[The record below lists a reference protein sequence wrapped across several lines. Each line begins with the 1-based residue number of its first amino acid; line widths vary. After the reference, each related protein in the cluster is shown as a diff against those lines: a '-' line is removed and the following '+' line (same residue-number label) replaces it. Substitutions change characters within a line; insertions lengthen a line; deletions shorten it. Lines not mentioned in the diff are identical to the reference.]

1 MNVDREIESLL
12 NPERAPALRDR
23 AGFVDRVMRRVA
35 LEERPALSVALWP
48 ASPIPWWIQAATD
61 PASILA
67 MALLAL
73 FWLRPMWLTELNGLL
88 SDRWS
93 LLVWPAVTQAGS
105 TFGLDRPGVALGLE
119 ILGLLALGW
128 ASLHLYRW
136 IERVTRRSA
145 GA

>member
-1 MNVDREIESLL
+1 MNVDRDIESLL
-12 NPERAPALRDR
+12 SPERAPALRDR

-35 LEERPALSVALWP
+35 LEERSALSVALWR

-67 MALLAL
+67 CALLAL
-73 FWLRPMWLTELNGLL
+73 LALRPTGLMDLNRLL

-93 LLVWPAVTQAGS
+93 LLAWPAITEARS
-105 TFGLDRPGVALGLE
+105 TLGLDHPMVSLGLE
-119 ILGLLALGW
+119 LLGLLALGW

-136 IERVTRRSA
+136 IERLTRRSA

>member
-1 MNVDREIESLL
+1 MNADREIEKLL
-12 NPERAPALRDR
+12 NPERAPALPDR
-23 AGFVDRVMRRVA
+23 SGFVDRVMQRVA
-35 LEERPALSVALWP
+35 LEERAALPVAIWQ

-67 MALLAL
+67 CALLAL
-73 FWLRPMWLTELNGLL
+73 LWWRPTWLTELNRLL

-93 LLVWPAVTQAGS
+93 LLAWPAITEARS
-105 TFGLDRPGVALGLE
+105 TLGLDRPGVALGLT
-119 ILGLLALGW
+119 ILGVLALGW

-136 IERVTRRSA
+136 IERLTRRSA

>member
-1 MNVDREIESLL
+1 MNVDREIDSLL

-23 AGFVDRVMRRVA
+23 GGFVDRVMKRVA
-35 LEERPALSVALWP
+35 LEERPAHPVALWP

-67 MALLAL
+67 CALLAL
-73 FWLRPMWLTELNGLL
+73 LWLRPTWLTELSGHL

-93 LLVWPAVTQAGS
+93 LLVWPAVTQTRS
-105 TFGLDRPGVALGLE
+105 TLGLDRPGIALGFE

-136 IERVTRRSA
+136 IERLTRRSA

>member
-1 MNVDREIESLL
+1 MNVDPEIESLL
-12 NPERAPALRDR
+12 NPGRAPALRDR
-23 AGFVDRVMRRVA
+23 AGFVDRVMQRVA
-35 LEERPALSVALWP
+35 LEERPALPVALWS

-67 MALLAL
+67 CTLLAL
-73 FWLRPMWLTELNGLL
+73 LWWRPTWLTELNGLL

-93 LLVWPAVTQAGS
+93 LLGWPAVAQARA
-105 TFGLDRPGVALGLE
+105 TLGLDRPGIALGLE
-119 ILGLLALGW
+119 VLGLLALGW

>member
-1 MNVDREIESLL
+1 MNVDREIDSLL

-23 AGFVDRVMRRVA
+23 AGFVDRVMQRVA
-35 LEERPALSVALWP
+35 LEERRALSVALWRAAP
-48 ASPIPWWIQAATD
+48 VPWWIQAATD

-67 MALLAL
+67 CALLAL
-73 FWLRPMWLTELNGLL
+73 LWWRPTWLTELNGQL

-93 LLVWPAVTQAGS
+93 LLAWPAIAQARS
-105 TFGLDRPGVALGLE
+105 TLGLDRPGVALGFE

-136 IERVTRRSA
+136 IERLTRRSA